1 MRSPKESNE
10 KEKQAVAAW
19 NELTDEQRDVYL
31 TFENN
36 LRAAQGVFQRLCNTF
51 ETLNTTY
58 NAQILGILADL
69 DDNTVVPTTSG
80 LAGASSLD
88 SDAEMV
94 SLVAHLQ
101 GVLTS
106 YNTTGH
112 KNLRDK
118 AAGIANTLGNA

>member
-1 MRSPKESNE
+1 MEFSNE
-10 KEKQAVAAW
+10 RGIKQWAAW

-51 ETLNTTY
+51 EALNTTY
-58 NAQILGILADL
+58 NAQISGILADL

-80 LAGASSLD
+80 LAGAASLD

-94 SLVAHLQ
+94 SLVSHIQ
-101 GVLTS
+101 GVLTN

-118 AAGIANTLGNA
+118 AAGITNTIGNA